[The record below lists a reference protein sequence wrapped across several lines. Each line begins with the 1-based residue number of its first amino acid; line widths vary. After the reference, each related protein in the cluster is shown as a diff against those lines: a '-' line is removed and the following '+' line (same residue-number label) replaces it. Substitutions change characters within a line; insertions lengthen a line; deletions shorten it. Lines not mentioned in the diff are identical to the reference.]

1 MCQGCDDVDI
11 IVGLGNP
18 GVRYSHTRHN
28 IGFQVLDKFTASIAG
43 TNLKWRKKFFAYIL
57 NLRYQEKDLVLVKPQ
72 TFMNLSGKS
81 VRDTIAYYNINYNQ
95 LLIIY
100 DDFHLPLGR
109 IRIRERGSSGGH
121 HGIDSI
127 ISCLQ
132 SENFPRLRVGIRNDK
147 LLENL
152 DYTNFVLTNFLP
164 EEAELVENTI
174 TRAAQAVEDILNNG
188 YQLAMQEHN

>member
-28 IGFQVLDKFTASIAG
+28 IGFQVLDKFALSIAG

-57 NLRYQEKDLVLVKPQ
+57 NLRYQEKDLILVKPQ

-81 VRDTIAYYNINYNQ
+81 VKDITDYYNINYNN

-121 HGIDSI
+121 HGMDSI
-127 ISCLQ
+127 ISCLK
-132 SENFPRLRVGIRNDK
+132 SDNFPRLRVGISNDK

-164 EEAELVENTI
+164 QEAELVGNTI
-174 TRAAQAVEDILNNG
+174 TRAVQAVEDILNNG
-188 YQLAMQEHN
+188 YQFAMQEHN

>member
-28 IGFQVLDKFTASIAG
+28 IGFQVLDKFALSIAG

-57 NLRYQEKDLVLVKPQ
+57 NLRYQEKDLILVKPQ

-81 VRDTIAYYNINYNQ
+81 VKDITDYYNINYNN

-121 HGIDSI
+121 HGMDSI

-132 SENFPRLRVGIRNDK
+132 SDNFPRLRVGISNDK

-164 EEAELVENTI
+164 EEAELVGNTI
-174 TRAAQAVEDILNNG
+174 TRTVQAVEDILNNG
-188 YQLAMQEHN
+188 YQFAMQEHN

>member
-28 IGFQVLDKFTASIAG
+28 IGFQVLDKFVLSIAG

-57 NLRYQEKDLVLVKPQ
+57 NLRYQEKDLILVKPQ
-72 TFMNLSGKS
+72 TFMNLSGKP
-81 VRDTIAYYNINYNQ
+81 VKDITDYYNINYNN

-121 HGIDSI
+121 HGMDSI

-132 SENFPRLRVGIRNDK
+132 SDNFPRLRVGISNDK

-174 TRAAQAVEDILNNG
+174 TRAVQAVEDILNNG
-188 YQLAMQEHN
+188 YQFAMQEHN

>member
-72 TFMNLSGKS
+72 TFMKLSG
-81 VRDTIAYYNINYNQ
+81 
-95 LLIIY
+95 
-100 DDFHLPLGR
+100 
-109 IRIRERGSSGGH
+109 
-121 HGIDSI
+121 
-127 ISCLQ
+127 
-132 SENFPRLRVGIRNDK
+132 
-147 LLENL
+147 
-152 DYTNFVLTNFLP
+152 
-164 EEAELVENTI
+164 
-174 TRAAQAVEDILNNG
+174 
-188 YQLAMQEHN
+188 

>member
-11 IVGLGNP
+11 IIGLGNP

-28 IGFQVLDKFTASIAG
+28 IGFQVLDKFAVSIAG
-43 TNLKWRKKFFAYIL
+43 TNLKWRKKFFSNIL
-57 NLRYQEKDLVLVKPQ
+57 NLRYQEKDLILVKPQ

-81 VRDTIAYYNINYNQ
+81 VKNITDYYNINYDNV
-95 LLIIY
+95 LIIY

-109 IRIRERGSSGGH
+109 IRIRKRGSSGGH
-121 HGIDSI
+121 HGMDSI

-174 TRAAQAVEDILNNG
+174 TRAVQAVEDILNNG
-188 YQLAMQEHN
+188 YQFAMQEHN

>member
-18 GVRYSHTRHN
+18 GVRHSHTRHN
-28 IGFQVLDKFTASIAG
+28 IGFQVLDKFALSIAG

-57 NLRYQEKDLVLVKPQ
+57 NLRYQEKDLILVKPQ

-81 VRDTIAYYNINYNQ
+81 VKDITDYYNINYNN

-121 HGIDSI
+121 HGMDSI

-132 SENFPRLRVGIRNDK
+132 SDNFPRLRVGISNDK

-164 EEAELVENTI
+164 EEAELVGNTI
-174 TRAAQAVEDILNNG
+174 TRAVQAVEDILNNG
-188 YQLAMQEHN
+188 YQFAMQEHN

>member
-28 IGFQVLDKFTASIAG
+28 IGFQVLDKFALSIAG

-57 NLRYQEKDLVLVKPQ
+57 NLRYQEKDLILVKPQ
-72 TFMNLSGKS
+72 TFMNLSGKP
-81 VRDTIAYYNINYNQ
+81 VKDITDYYNINYNN

-121 HGIDSI
+121 HGMDSI

-132 SENFPRLRVGIRNDK
+132 SDNFPRLRVGISNDK

-164 EEAELVENTI
+164 EEAELVGNTI
-174 TRAAQAVEDILNNG
+174 TRAVQAVEDILNNG
-188 YQLAMQEHN
+188 YQFAMQEHN

>member
-188 YQLAMQEHN
+188 YQFAMQEHN